1 MYANIQQKKKEINRI
16 KNKNYRNNHLEYLII
31 HKSIFNRNN
40 IHKVIINNLKTNLT
54 DKTNIIQ
61 KLDTYSLGILIINIL
76 CQMSFKYNIPRKQ
89 LLKCFRIS
97 GIQNH
102 MALLKDMTEYHS
114 NNRIDIFTAYER
126 YKSLLKLY

>member
-1 MYANIQQKKKEINRI
+1 MTFTKPFKSLSLTKE
-16 KNKNYRNNHLEYLII
+16 
-31 HKSIFNRNN
+31 NRNN